1 MDKSFIIKLML
12 RNCLQNTIVNDN
24 GEVYEIKKLVDKIN
38 NLKIHIYPNDHNP
51 PHVHVLTDNID
62 ASFNIKTG
70 ELIKGT
76 IEPKDQK
83 RIKYFYENQREN
95 LLEIWKDLK
104 TDLIIE

>member
-51 PHVHVLTDNID
+51 PHFHVLTDNID

>member
-1 MDKSFIIKLML
+1 MDKSLIIKLML

-24 GEVYEIKKLVDKIN
+24 GEVYEIKKLVEKIN

-51 PHVHVLTDNID
+51 PHFHVLTDNIN

-76 IEPKDQK
+76 VDPKDQR

-95 LLEIWKDLK
+95 LLEIWTDLK

>member
-38 NLKIHIYPNDHNP
+38 NLKIHIYSNDHNP
-51 PHVHVLTDNID
+51 PHFHVLTDNIN

-70 ELIKGT
+70 ELINGT
-76 IEPKDQK
+76 IDPKDHR
-83 RIKYFYENQREN
+83 RIKYFYDNQREN

>member
-1 MDKSFIIKLML
+1 MDKSIIIKLML
-12 RNCLQNTIVNDN
+12 RNCLQNTVVNDN

-38 NLKIHIYPNDHNP
+38 NLKIHIYSNDHNP
-51 PHVHVLTDNID
+51 PHFHVLTDNIN

-76 IEPKDQK
+76 IDSKDQK

-104 TDLIIE
+104 SDLIIE

>member
-12 RNCLQNTIVNDN
+12 QKCLQNTVVTEF
-24 GEVYEIKKLVDKIN
+24 GEVYEIKKLVDRIN

-51 PHVHVLTDNID
+51 PHFHVLTDNIN

-76 IEPKDQK
+76 IDPRDQK
-83 RIKYFYENQREN
+83 RINYFYKNNRDI
-95 LLEIWKDLK
+95 LLGIWKDLK